1 MNKHRVLDT
10 ALGTVTGVHVFPA
23 GVAWLRDNK
32 KFGLSIPTSIVRNSG
47 NRYATAVIG
56 DKATM
61 LAGSILSTDYPHIAT
76 SCLITTGAVH
86 IDSETPLVDIV
97 IDDVTPEGLLQQLIL
112 NNLTGLG
119 VNVEQTIDMETIRSG
134 NLLLLRNHEVIK
146 VDFVEKD
153 DDSEWPYDIIHNGG
167 NVHSVTRSGFV
178 DYGSDEDEYDVIA
191 ILSRNTVVNENDRTD
206 LNENAEATT
215 ATSKAAQATAALM
228 AQAAAADEE
237 RPNIEVRARQ
247 AAQRLG
253 C

>member
-47 NRYATAVIG
+47 NRYATGVIG

-86 IDSETPLVDIV
+86 IDSATPLVDIV

-119 VNVEQTIDMETIRSG
+119 VNVEQTIDMETIRAG
-134 NLLLLRNHEVIK
+134 NLLLLRNNTVVK

-153 DDSEWPYDIIHNGG
+153 NGSDWPYDVISTESD
-167 NVHSVTRSGFV
+167 VYSVTKGGF
-178 DYGSDEDEYDVIA
+178 SDSSSEEDEYDVIA

-206 LNENAEATT
+206 LNENTEATT

>member
-23 GVAWLRDNK
+23 GVAWLRDHK
-32 KFGLSIPTSIVRNSG
+32 HLGLKIPTSIIRNSG
-47 NRYATAVIG
+47 NGYKTAVIG

-61 LAGSILSTDYPHIAT
+61 LAGSILSADYPHIAT

-86 IDSETPLVDIV
+86 IDSETPLVDINV
-97 IDDVTPEGLLQQLIL
+97 DDVKPDDLLRQLIL

-119 VNVEQTIDMETIRSG
+119 VNVEKTIDMETIRAG
-134 NLLLLRNHEVIK
+134 NLLLLRNNTVIK

-153 DDSEWPYDIIHNGG
+153 DDSEWPYVIIHNGG
-167 NVHSVTRSGFV
+167 NVHSVRQSGFV
-178 DYGSDEDEYDVIA
+178 DYGSEDDEYDVIA

-215 ATSKAAQATAALM
+215 ATSKAAKATAALM
-228 AQAAAADEE
+228 AQAEAANAEQ
-237 RPNIEVRARQ
+237 PNIEVRARQ
-247 AAQRLG
+247 AAQSIG

>member
-10 ALGTVTGVHVFPA
+10 TLGTVTGVHVFPA

-47 NRYATAVIG
+47 NRYATGVIG
-56 DKATM
+56 DKVTM

-86 IDSETPLVDIV
+86 IDSATPLVDIV
-97 IDDVTPEGLLQQLIL
+97 IDDVTPEGLLRQLIL

-153 DDSEWPYDIIHNGG
+153 DYSEWPYDIIHNGG
-167 NVHSVTRSGFV
+167 DVHSVRQSGFV

-206 LNENAEATT
+206 LNENTEATT

-228 AQAAAADEE
+228 AQAAADEE

>member
-10 ALGTVTGVHVFPA
+10 VLGTVTGVHVFPA

-56 DKATM
+56 DKVSM

-86 IDSETPLVDIV
+86 IDSETPLVDV
-97 IDDVTPEGLLQQLIL
+97 NIDDVTPESLLQQLIF

-119 VNVEQTIDMETIRSG
+119 VNVEKTIDMETIRAG
-134 NLLLLRNHEVIK
+134 NLLLLRNNEVIK
-146 VDFVEKD
+146 VDFIEKD
-153 DDSEWPYDIIHNGG
+153 DNSEWPYDIFHNEG
-167 NVHSVTRSGFV
+167 NVLSVTQSGFA
-178 DYGSDEDEYDVIA
+178 DASGDEDEYDVIA
-191 ILSRNTVVNENDRTD
+191 ILSRNTVVSPHDRTD
-206 LNENAEATT
+206 LNANPQAID

-228 AQAAAADEE
+228 AQAEAANAEQ
-237 RPNIEVRARQ
+237 PNIEVRARQ

>member
-23 GVAWLRDNK
+23 GIAWLRDNK

-86 IDSETPLVDIV
+86 IDSATPLVDIV
-97 IDDVTPEGLLQQLIL
+97 IDDVTAEGLLQQLIL

-134 NLLLLRNHEVIK
+134 NLLLLRSHEVIK

-153 DDSEWPYDIIHNGG
+153 DDSEWPYDIIHNEG
-167 NVHSVTRSGFV
+167 NVHSVTRSGFA
-178 DYGSDEDEYDVIA
+178 DFSEYDVIA

-206 LNENAEATT
+206 LNENTEATT